1 MQKSNFDFYLLIVF
15 FVFAFSQNNFPIVLI
30 HGFMGWG
37 RDELSGYYYWG
48 GNYDLESEL
57 KQNHYEVYTVSVGPI
72 STNYDRAI
80 EVFYQIKGGQLD
92 YGEKRSTALNTEQL
106 PKSKIYDG
114 FYNNWDSNNPIHII
128 AHSQGG
134 QTAKMLE
141 KLLTSVDK
149 HESSYLLANSLTG
162 WIASITTISTPHNGS
177 TLIPIMSSMLEISL
191 SLIPYYYG
199 INIDLFNNYYNF
211 DLEHWGLNKVKGEN
225 IITYYQRISNSK
237 IMNPKNN
244 CTWDLSLEGAM
255 LFNSQYKTDS
265 LTYYFTYSTSS
276 TKLSSDSHTHT
287 PTKETAFRHWPT
299 AKLMGTYNDVLNPS
313 WYENDGIVNTVSMSH
328 PFGEK
333 NKPLDENLKAGVWQI
348 GKTYHMD
355 HTKILGHGATDEEWN
370 KILTFYK
377 EHLYLLY
384 SL

>member
-1 MQKSNFDFYLLIVF
+1 MQKNYFFFYLFSVF
-15 FVFAFSQNNFPIVLI
+15 FAFCFNQNNHPVVLI

-37 RDELSGYYYWG
+37 REELGGYYYWG
-48 GNYDLESEL
+48 GNYDLEAEL
-57 KQNHYEVYTVSVGPI
+57 KQDNYEVYSVSVGPI

-92 YGEKRSTALNTEQL
+92 YGEKRSKYLNTEQS
-106 PKSKIYDG
+106 PKNKSYDG
-114 FYNNWDSNNPIHII
+114 FFKNWDSSNPIHII

-141 KLLTSVDK
+141 QLLTSSDQ
-149 HESSYLLANSLTG
+149 HESSYLLKNKLNG

-177 TLIPIMSSMLEISL
+177 TLIPIMSNILDISL
-191 SLIPYYYG
+191 GIIPYYYG

-211 DLEHWGLNKVKGEN
+211 DLEHWGLNKMKGEN
-225 IITYYQRISNSK
+225 IITYYRRISNSK
-237 IMNPKNN
+237 VMDPKNN
-244 CTWDLSLEGAM
+244 CTWDLSPEGSM
-255 LFNSQYKTDS
+255 LFNAQYKTDP
-265 LTYYFTYSTSS
+265 LTYYFTFSTSS
-276 TKLSSDSHTHT
+276 TRLSSDSLTHT
-287 PTKETAFRHWPT
+287 PTKETALRHWPT
-299 AKLMGTYNDVLNPS
+299 AKLMGTYTEALNQS

-333 NKPLDENLKAGVWQI
+333 NKPLHKNLEAGIWQI

-355 HTKILGHGATDEEWN
+355 HTKILGHGANVEEWN
-370 KILTFYK
+370 TILTFYK
-377 EHLYLLY
+377 EHFALLY